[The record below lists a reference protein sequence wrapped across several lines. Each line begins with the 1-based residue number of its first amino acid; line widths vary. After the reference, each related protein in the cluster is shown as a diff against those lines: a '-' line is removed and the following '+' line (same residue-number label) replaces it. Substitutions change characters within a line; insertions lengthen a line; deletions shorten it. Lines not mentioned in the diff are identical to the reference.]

1 MTTARYR
8 GQEYELVKFTD
19 DAEWVLR
26 DQLGDVIVFAEG
38 ERERVEVQCERCG
51 RWSTQAA
58 PVPTGRWV
66 CHDTGCYNAEKRG
79 DA

>member
-8 GQEYELVKFTD
+8 GSEYELVNFTD

-26 DQLGDVIVFAEG
+26 DQLGDVIVFEEG

-51 RWSTQAA
+51 RWSTHAA
-58 PVPTGRWV
+58 PMSTGRWV
-66 CHDTGCYNAEKRG
+66 CHDGPCYDAEKGG